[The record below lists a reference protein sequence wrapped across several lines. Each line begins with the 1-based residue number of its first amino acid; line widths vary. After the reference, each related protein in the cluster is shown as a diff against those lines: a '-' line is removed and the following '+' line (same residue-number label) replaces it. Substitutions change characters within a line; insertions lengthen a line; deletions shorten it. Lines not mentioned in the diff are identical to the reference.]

1 MRKQKKRILISSVLA
16 LSLLMS
22 PFSNYTIP
30 ASAAESTTDNTETK
44 TITGITVSLKKAP
57 ENNIF
62 NIADSDTASDEALD
76 LEDIIVT
83 ASFSEGD
90 PETISLPSSKY
101 NITTNVADIRK
112 KEGKNQKVTA
122 TLTIKNTDNTETKL
136 ESSNELLVTVLPA
149 KTVTPKNIRLKLK
162 DEKQTTFYAA
172 SDILG
177 KNETLDEDD
186 FELDITY
193 EIKTPKDNYFDI
205 SNENERY
212 STEDKTKKIDLPTD
226 KYDVTTNISEVR
238 SKVGKNQEVTAKLK
252 YKVSEDKTTGT
263 ETYKTIDS
271 TNNPKVNIIEPEV
284 TSTLSSIKL
293 KLKDNKD
300 KFNVDNGLMSK
311 NDTLDLD
318 DLVLVGTFEKNIKTG
333 SSQYKSDKTE
343 EKELSFDSKDYKVT
357 TNVDSVRKV
366 VFYNKKSTPQAQEI
380 TAKLTYK
387 GADGKDVSLT
397 ASTKATII
405 APKAVNGVV
414 TIEPQNV
421 YYGSTGSNK
430 NGVDATDIKNDKFDI
445 QCALDMAS
453 ADHKLVVH
461 FPTGNYYL
469 SNSLY
474 IHSNTTLQFD
484 NNAVLV
490 RNSNSDVGVASGTTD
505 RLGVNH
511 NILKIA
517 PYNSTTTDSVG
528 GYTNGENIRIEGG
541 TFDGGFVSAATQA
554 SNLLNLGHARNLL
567 IKNCTFKN
575 CYGNHL
581 IELCGIDT
589 AEITNCTF
597 TGFRHV
603 TSEIKDEDGE
613 TEAYNDPNGD
623 LAEAIQIDVAHKDSK
638 SKWTS
643 AYKTDDTACNNIT
656 IHDNTFT
663 DYPVA
668 IGNHHALDGH
678 HHTNIKI
685 INNKIIGN
693 ATQNSGI
700 KLFGCDNSVISS
712 NTITNYSTGIK
723 SSESKAFSVEYNNI
737 SSATYGVI
745 STDASSGQIVSN
757 TIDKLNNQ
765 GIILYG
771 SGTTA
776 TVISLNTISNS
787 KKSGILVHSTAS
799 CETVSSNNI
808 NTCTESAIKV
818 YSSGSV
824 NSLKTNVIN
833 NCQSSGIEICS
844 SANVPSVAENTI
856 SNVNGC
862 GINVYGSA
870 NVPSITKNK
879 ITQAGASGIEINSNA
894 VATNIKNNTI
904 DKCSQYGIFVTGK
917 ASVKTLSSN
926 TIKNIAKNG
935 IYVKNDKIKLTF
947 KSNKLTRVGKT
958 AIKIDSKLSAKKTQK
973 YTFAPKVISLNLKG
987 GVMTTQASNLKKIK
1001 LKVGSKPYTKSTKKK
1016 KYTFKFKKYK
1026 KKVSSATVTF
1036 TDKNKNTVARVLDFN

>member
-1 MRKQKKRILISSVLA
+1 MRTHKKRMLISFILI

-22 PFSNYTIP
+22 PFNGFSITAN
-30 ASAAESTTDNTETK
+30 AEEKGTNK

-76 LEDIIVT
+76 LEDITVT
-83 ASFSEGD
+83 VNYSD
-90 PETISLPSSKY
+90 ETNESISLPTSTY
-101 NITTNVADIRK
+101 NITTNISDIRK
-112 KEGKNQKVTA
+112 KAGKDQKIKA
-122 TLTIKNTDNTETKL
+122 TLTIDSTTKY
-136 ESSNELLVTVLPA
+136 ESSNDLLVTILPA
-149 KTVTPKNIRLKLK
+149 KTVTPTKIKLK
-162 DEKQTTFYAA
+162 FNDTNKTTYYAA

-177 KNETLDEDD
+177 KNDTLDEDD
-186 FELDITY
+186 LSLDITY
-193 EIKTPKDNYFDI
+193 EIKTPKNDYFDI
-205 SNENERY
+205 TDENERY
-212 STEDKTKKIDLPTD
+212 TTEEKTKTIALPTD
-226 KYDVTTNISEVR
+226 KYEISTNVADIC
-238 SKVGKNQEVTAKLK
+238 SKLGKNQELKAKLK
-252 YKVSEDKTTGT
+252 YKISEDTTTGT
-263 ETYKTIDS
+263 ETYKTLESID
-271 TNNPKVNIIEPEV
+271 NPKVTIIAPEES
-284 TSTLSSIKL
+284 STLKSIKL
-293 KLKDNKD
+293 KLKDEKKNY
-300 KFNVDNGLMSK
+300 NVDNGLMSK

-318 DLVLVGTFEKNIKTG
+318 DLILIGTFEKKLKTD
-333 SSQYKSDKTE
+333 SSQYQSDKTE
-343 EKELSFDSKDYKVT
+343 EKELAFDSKDYKVT

-366 VFYNKKSTPQAQEI
+366 VFYNKKSTPQAQDI
-380 TAKLTYK
+380 KATLTYK
-387 GADGKDVSLT
+387 GSDEKDVSLS
-397 ASTKATII
+397 ASVKATII
-405 APKAVNGVV
+405 APKAINGVV

-421 YYGSTGSNK
+421 YYGSTGSNA
-430 NGVDATDIKNDKFDI
+430 NGVNATDNKNDKFDI

-461 FPTGNYYL
+461 FPAGNYYL

-474 IHSNTTLQFD
+474 IHSNTTLSFD
-484 NNAVLV
+484 YGASLV
-490 RNSNSDVGVASGTTD
+490 RNSNSDVGVAAGTTD

-517 PYNSTTTDSVG
+517 PYNSSTTDSVG
-528 GYTNGENIRIEGG
+528 GYANGENIRIEGA
-541 TFDGGFVSAATQA
+541 TFDGGFVSAATEA
-554 SNLLNLGHARNLL
+554 SNLINLGHARNIL

-581 IELCGIDT
+581 IELCGVDT
-589 AEITNCTF
+589 AEITNCIF
-597 TGFRHV
+597 TGFRPV
-603 TSEIKDEDGE
+603 TSEIKNEDGE
-613 TEAYNDPNGD
+613 TETYSDPGGD

-643 AYKTDDTACNNIT
+643 AYKTDDTACSNIN

-668 IGNHHALDGH
+668 IGNHHALEGH
-678 HHTNIKI
+678 HHTNVRI

-693 ATQNSGI
+693 STQNSGI
-700 KLFGCDNSVISS
+700 KLYGCDNSVISS

-723 SSESKAFSVEYNNI
+723 SSASKTFSVEYNNI

-765 GIILYG
+765 GIIVYG

-935 IYVKNDKIKLTF
+935 IYVKDDKIKLTF

-1001 LKVGSKPYTKSTKKK
+1001 LKVGSKSYTKSTKKK

-1026 KKVSSATVTF
+1026 KKASSATVTF